1 MASQLFTPVQL
12 RDLTLENRVVIAPMC
27 QYSAVDGSAADW
39 HLMHFGHLSLSG
51 SGLMFVEATAV
62 EPEGRITPGCVGLYS
77 DDNEAGL
84 ARVVAFCR
92 HYGNVKLGI
101 QLAHAGRKGATL
113 EPWRGGAPAPAD
125 ESWTTVGASAVG
137 YGDWPAPVALDEA
150 GLARVCNGFVA
161 ATERAERIGFDVV
174 ELHAAHGYLL
184 HQFLSPLSNHRDD
197 AFGGSLENRMRFPLR
212 VIEAVRQAWPAT
224 KPLGVRVSAT
234 DWVAG
239 GWDIDDTVA
248 FGRAAAERGIDFID
262 VSSGGMSPDQEIVA
276 GPGYQVGFAARI
288 KAETGLTTMAVGM
301 ITDPVQA
308 ETIVRSGQADMVAL
322 ARGMLYD
329 PRWTWHAAEALRA
342 GAAYPQQYARAHPS
356 LIGSPVPGN
365 PPKPK

>member
-1 MASQLFTPVQL
+1 MV
-12 RDLTLENRVVIAPMC
+12 
-27 QYSAVDGSAADW
+27 GS
-39 HLMHFGHLSLSG
+39 
-51 SGLMFVEATAV
+51 
-62 EPEGRITPGCVGLYS
+62 
-77 DDNEAGL
+77 
-84 ARVVAFCR
+84 
-92 HYGNVKLGI
+92 
-101 QLAHAGRKGATL
+101 
-113 EPWRGGAPAPAD
+113 
-125 ESWTTVGASAVG
+125 
-137 YGDWPAPVALDEA
+137 
-150 GLARVCNGFVA
+150 
-161 ATERAERIGFDVV
+161 
-174 ELHAAHGYLL
+174 
-184 HQFLSPLSNHRDD
+184 
-197 AFGGSLENRMRFPLR
+197 
-212 VIEAVRQAWPAT
+212 
-224 KPLGVRVSAT
+224 
-234 DWVAG
+234 WVAG